1 MEKENLNNYFEQL
14 LAFKWLKE
22 YHTRKNYMKLLGVS
36 RWELAHSNF
45 LKWLFLNEDL
55 LALKKLLGLLQ
66 KKILENTIYAKH
78 YHSFMSI
85 QVDCANLS
93 RINVIREKMYHI
105 DLFIPLQIND
115 ENFVIVLEN
124 KVESFV
130 HGNQLQEYL
139 RNVEKLNIPT
149 EHILPIYLCV
159 SDEQVT
165 KEVEENLYV
174 SMTYQDLYDGVLKE
188 VLRDSQDDEVGFII
202 KEYIHSLSCYTSG
215 VSYSTMI
222 ITNEE
227 KYYLKELF
235 SDEKMKKL
243 VEEVSLQHRN
253 DYSFFYY
260 GENKMLLD
268 IFFAKYKKILE
279 LENNQFLIQDQLKKI
294 LTLKSRR
301 YYLTINNQP
310 IECSSIKQLLV
321 KIIGYLYFEQ
331 NCSLDKL
338 ADYFNRLY
346 VNPLLITEENWQNI
360 SSEQRKWY
368 DQVNF
373 CNGMKLYIFASWLSS
388 DYPELKE
395 NIERSILEL
404 ADYGIFLY

>member
-294 LTLKSRR
+294 LTLKS
-301 YYLTINNQP
+301 
-310 IECSSIKQLLV
+310 SSIKQLLV

-331 NCSLDKL
+331 NCLLDKL

-373 CNGMKLYIFASWLSS
+373 SNGMKLYIFASWLSS

>member
-55 LALKKLLGLLQ
+55 SALKQLLALLQ
-66 KKILENTIYAKH
+66 KKILENSIYSKH
-78 YHSFMSI
+78 YYPFVSI
-85 QVDCANLS
+85 QIDHANIS

-174 SMTYQDLYDGVLKE
+174 SMTYQDLYDDVLKE

-202 KEYIHSLSCYTSG
+202 KEYIHSLSCYTPA

-222 ITNEE
+222 ITDEE

-301 YYLTINNQP
+301 YYLAINNQP

-338 ADYFNRLY
+338 DDYFNRLY

>member
-1 MEKENLNNYFEQL
+1 MEKGNLNNYFEQL
-14 LAFKWLKE
+14 LAFKWLTE
-22 YHTRKNYMKLLGVS
+22 YHTRENYMKLLGVS

-55 LALKKLLGLLQ
+55 LALKKLLASLQ
-66 KKILENTIYAKH
+66 KKILENSIYSKH
-78 YHSFMSI
+78 YYPFVSI
-85 QVDCANLS
+85 QIDHANIS

-139 RNVEKLNIPT
+139 KNVQKLNIT
-149 EHILPIYLCV
+149 REHILPVYLCV
-159 SDEQVT
+159 SDEQIT

-174 SMTYQDLYDGVLKE
+174 AMTYQDLYDDVLKKILQNSHSE
-188 VLRDSQDDEVGFII
+188 VSFII
-202 KEYIHSLSCYTSG
+202 NEYIHSLSCYTPG

-222 ITNEE
+222 ITDEE

-268 IFFAKYKKILE
+268 IFFAKYEKILAS
-279 LENNQFLIQDQLKKI
+279 ENNQSLLREQLKKI
-294 LTLKSRR
+294 LSMKKRK
-301 YYLTINNQP
+301 YYLTINYNT
-310 IECSSIKQLLV
+310 IECDSIKQLLV
-321 KIIGYLYFEQ
+321 KIIEYLYLEQ
-331 NCSLDKL
+331 NCSLDQL
-338 ADYFNRLY
+338 EVYFNRLY
-346 VNPLLITEENWQNI
+346 VNPLFITEENWQNI
-360 SSEQRKWY
+360 SLGQRKWY
-368 DQVNF
+368 DLVNLF
-373 CNGMKLYIFASWLSS
+373 NGMKLYVFASWLSS

-404 ADYGIFLY
+404 ANYGISLY